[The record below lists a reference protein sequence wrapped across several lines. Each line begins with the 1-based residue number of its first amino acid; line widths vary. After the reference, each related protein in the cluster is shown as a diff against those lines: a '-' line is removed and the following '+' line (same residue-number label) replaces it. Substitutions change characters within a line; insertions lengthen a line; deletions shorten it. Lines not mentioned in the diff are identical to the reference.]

1 MSKHTPGPWVKAV
14 KPTQVGRCFVIDTPD
29 GLGRQHGHICCIYDD
44 NTSFN
49 MKSHEE
55 HEANA
60 HLIAAAPD
68 LLEAL
73 KDVSRI
79 LDAVRYTVGLTK
91 TQAERLK
98 RAGAAIARAEGGQ
111 S

>member
-1 MSKHTPGPWVKAV
+1 MSAKHTPEPWAKAV
-14 KPTQVGRCFVIDTPD
+14 KTTQIGRCFVIDNPD
-29 GLGRQHGHICCIYDD
+29 RLGGQHGHICCIYDD
-44 NTSFN
+44 NTSLN

-60 HLIAAAPD
+60 NLIAAAPE

-73 KDVSRI
+73 KRAEPALWIMATSGHA
-79 LDAVRYTVGLTK
+79 DAVAIH
-91 TQAERLK
+91 AECR
-98 RAGAAIARAEGGQ
+98 AAIARAEGGQ

>member
-1 MSKHTPGPWVKAV
+1 MKTFDVDL
-14 KPTQVGRCFVIDTPD
+14 QVGHHSPHPHLGHEFAVLDGTGDTALATVWGGD
-29 GLGRQHGHICCIYDD
+29 
-44 NTSFN
+44 
-49 MKSHEE
+49 EE
-55 HEANA
+55 AESYAR
-60 HLIAAAPD
+60 LFAAAPR

-98 RAGAAIARAEGGQ
+98 RAAVTIARAEGGQ